1 MRFENTAVYNIYNAI
16 LGARNPMNSW
26 DKSDSVFKG
35 YNGKIENTSIGKN
48 DLELMQKLIKAGS
61 EHRKF
66 LRQIFVSVDITAPAY
81 FMAELDTYKI
91 GITRNSSSFMHKG
104 TSRPFE
110 LSDFEIDDSNDNWN
124 CVSWKNI
131 IQTLNLVRE
140 KYLETKDNKYF
151 RLLRQLLPNGYLY
164 HSTITMNYENIL
176 NMIHQR
182 KNHRLVEWSDKFINW
197 AKSLPYANEL
207 LFWDK

>member
-1 MRFENTAVYNIYNAI
+1 MKFENTKVYNIVRAVYS
-16 LGARNPMNSW
+16 ARNPMNSW
-26 DKSDSVFKG
+26 AKSDS
-35 YNGKIENTSIGKN
+35 
-48 DLELMQKLIKAGS
+48 DLDKDILGISDLTLAQKLIKAGS

-66 LRQIFVSVDITAPAY
+66 MRQIFVSVDITAPAY

-140 KYLETKDNKYF
+140 KYLETKN
-151 RLLRQLLPNGYLY
+151 
-164 HSTITMNYENIL
+164 SICI
-176 NMIHQR
+176 
-182 KNHRLVEWSDKFINW
+182 
-197 AKSLPYANEL
+197 
-207 LFWDK
+207 

>member
-1 MRFENTAVYNIYNAI
+1 MKFENTKVYNIVRAVYS
-16 LGARNPMNSW
+16 ARNPMNSW
-26 DKSDSVFKG
+26 AKSDS
-35 YNGKIENTSIGKN
+35 
-48 DLELMQKLIKAGS
+48 DLDKDILGISDLTLAQKLIKAGS

-66 LRQIFVSVDITAPAY
+66 MRQIFVSVDITAPAY

-104 TSRPFE
+104 ISRPFE

-182 KNHRLVEWSDKFINW
+182 KNHRLVEWSDKFINC

>member
-1 MRFENTAVYNIYNAI
+1 MKFENTKVYNIVRAVYS
-16 LGARNPMNSW
+16 ARNPMNSW
-26 DKSDSVFKG
+26 AKSDS
-35 YNGKIENTSIGKN
+35 
-48 DLELMQKLIKAGS
+48 DLDKDILGISDLTLAQKLIKAGS

-66 LRQIFVSVDITAPAY
+66 MRQILVSVDITAPAY

>member
-1 MRFENTAVYNIYNAI
+1 MKFENTKVYNIVRAVYS
-16 LGARNPMNSW
+16 ARNPMNSW
-26 DKSDSVFKG
+26 AKSDS
-35 YNGKIENTSIGKN
+35 
-48 DLELMQKLIKAGS
+48 DLDKDILGISDLTLAQKLIKAGS

-66 LRQIFVSVDITAPAY
+66 MRQIFVSVDITAPAY

-207 LFWDK
+207 LFLDK

>member
-1 MRFENTAVYNIYNAI
+1 MKFENTKVYNIVRAVYS
-16 LGARNPMNSW
+16 ARNPMNSW
-26 DKSDSVFKG
+26 AKSDS
-35 YNGKIENTSIGKN
+35 
-48 DLELMQKLIKAGS
+48 DLDKDILGISDLTLAQKLIKAGS

-66 LRQIFVSVDITAPAY
+66 MRQIFVSVDITAPAY

-124 CVSWKNI
+124 CGSWESI

>member
-1 MRFENTAVYNIYNAI
+1 MKFENTKVYNIARAVYS
-16 LGARNPMNSW
+16 ARNPMNSW
-26 DKSDSVFKG
+26 AKSDS
-35 YNGKIENTSIGKN
+35 
-48 DLELMQKLIKAGS
+48 DLDKDILGISDLTLAQKLIKAGS
-61 EHRKF
+61 EHRKVM
-66 LRQIFVSVDITAPAY
+66 RQIFVSVDITAPAY
-81 FMAELDTYKI
+81 VIAELDTYKI

>member
-1 MRFENTAVYNIYNAI
+1 MKFENTKVYNIVRAVYS
-16 LGARNPMNSW
+16 ARNPMNSW
-26 DKSDSVFKG
+26 AKSDS
-35 YNGKIENTSIGKN
+35 
-48 DLELMQKLIKAGS
+48 DLDKDILGISDLTLAQKLIKAGS

-66 LRQIFVSVDITAPAY
+66 MRQIFVSVDITAPAY

-104 TSRPFE
+104 ISRPFE

>member
-1 MRFENTAVYNIYNAI
+1 MKFENTKVYNIVRAVYS
-16 LGARNPMNSW
+16 ARNPMNSW
-26 DKSDSVFKG
+26 AKSDS
-35 YNGKIENTSIGKN
+35 
-48 DLELMQKLIKAGS
+48 DLDKDILGISDLTLAQKLIKAGS

-66 LRQIFVSVDITAPAY
+66 MRQIFVSVDITAPAY

-124 CVSWKNI
+124 CVSWENI

>member
-1 MRFENTAVYNIYNAI
+1 MKFENTKVYNIVRAVYS
-16 LGARNPMNSW
+16 ARNPMNSW
-26 DKSDSVFKG
+26 AKSDS
-35 YNGKIENTSIGKN
+35 
-48 DLELMQKLIKAGS
+48 DLDKDILGISDLTLAQKLIKAGS

-66 LRQIFVSVDITAPAY
+66 MRQIFVSVDITAPAY

-164 HSTITMNYENIL
+164 QSTITMNYENIL

-207 LFWDK
+207 LFLDK

>member
-1 MRFENTAVYNIYNAI
+1 
-16 LGARNPMNSW
+16 
-26 DKSDSVFKG
+26 
-35 YNGKIENTSIGKN
+35 
-48 DLELMQKLIKAGS
+48 
-61 EHRKF
+61 
-66 LRQIFVSVDITAPAY
+66 
-81 FMAELDTYKI
+81 MAELDTYKI

>member
-1 MRFENTAVYNIYNAI
+1 MKFENTKVYNIVRAVYS
-16 LGARNPMNSW
+16 ARNPMNSW
-26 DKSDSVFKG
+26 AKSDSDLDKG
-35 YNGKIENTSIGKN
+35 ILGIS
-48 DLELMQKLIKAGS
+48 DLTLAQKLIKAGS

-66 LRQIFVSVDITAPAY
+66 MRQIFVSVDITAPAY